1 MATKTF
7 EIDWI
12 DLKGYE
18 GLYKISTDGQ
28 ILGIKSNKTLKPD
41 INQDGYCR
49 VRLYKDKECKHYS
62 VHRLVAQTFLPNP
75 DNLPEVNHKDEDK
88 TNNCVENLEWVS
100 SKTNCNYG
108 KRNRKIALSK
118 NKCILQVSL
127 DGELIKEWE
136 SASEVQRVLGYSQ
149 GNICNCCNGIRKT
162 AYKFKWIYK

>member
-12 DLKGYE
+12 DIKGYE

-88 TNNCVENLEWVS
+88 TNNCVENLEW
-100 SKTNCNYG
+100 
-108 KRNRKIALSK
+108 
-118 NKCILQVSL
+118 
-127 DGELIKEWE
+127 E
-136 SASEVQRVLGYSQ
+136 SASEVQRVLGYSRVISVTAVMVLERLLI
-149 GNICNCCNGIRKT
+149 NLNGYINNN
-162 AYKFKWIYK
+162 